1 VDRVP
6 VGVIRLVSGPVGHSE
21 GSAGTERERERERQS
36 CFDNLNLLQE

>member
-1 VDRVP
+1 MDRVP

-21 GSAGTERERERERQS
+21 GSAGTERERERQS